1 MSLTKTRNYD
11 LDFQNMCEFLIIRSH
26 LTFTSYTGTF
36 ILSRMK
42 LESALNKK
50 KLN

>member
-11 LDFQNMCEFLIIRSH
+11 LDFQNIFGFHIIRSH

-42 LESALNKK
+42 LESALNKIN
-50 KLN
+50 LI